1 MEKKDII
8 RAQRL
13 NEVYKHLYAHHGIK
27 SQKAL
32 ADFLHIQRT
41 GLSAAMNGAKANLT
55 DNLFKKICAAYPGV
69 FNLNY
74 LLTGEG
80 DLLTVEEDV
89 KSTELEKAN
98 RQMHK
103 QSSATGIDSSSI
115 INAALAAQM
124 ESIELLKSEQATLL
138 EAHAREIAS
147 LNQQIADKQT
157 IIDLQSDKIKSQA
170 DEIARLQKVIADLR
184 SISLSADIEDYISNN
199 PFPIG
204 VADKTETPRAQ
215 V

>member
-1 MEKKDII
+1 MERKDTI

-13 NEVYKHLYAHHGIK
+13 NEVYKHLYAHHGIT

-80 DLLTVEEDV
+80 ELLTVEEDV
-89 KSTELEKAN
+89 HTSDMEQGNIMPAGTANILDMSAHVLRLVDDLRTSLKEELEEVKAIKEELQQARDDY
-98 RQMHK
+98 RQAANLMRRL
-103 QSSATGIDSSSI
+103 ANNIDSYGGAI
-115 INAALAAQM
+115 AADQ
-124 ESIELLKSEQATLL
+124 LK
-138 EAHAREIAS
+138 
-147 LNQQIADKQT
+147 
-157 IIDLQSDKIKSQA
+157 
-170 DEIARLQKVIADLR
+170 
-184 SISLSADIEDYISNN
+184 
-199 PFPIG
+199 
-204 VADKTETPRAQ
+204 
-215 V
+215 